1 MNRMSSP
8 SMLIP
13 TGLLTL
19 RLIPLAA
26 TDERPFDMEFAAAIT
41 PDNARFY
48 ASPAS
53 ILMHA
58 AGICVDMLLGAF
70 QFSPGLCKCFPLWHR
85 LSGRILVAAGLTAAI
100 GGIWMTQTY
109 TSQPLTPPEPYGF
122 CKTFGLVF
130 ILCIFLGLLAIRQ
143 RDFTNHHARMM
154 RAYANGVGAGTT
166 VLTFDLALLLWGG
179 DATDQTLALAAAAGG
194 FIDLT
199 VTE

>member
-1 MNRMSSP
+1 
-8 SMLIP
+8 
-13 TGLLTL
+13 
-19 RLIPLAA
+19 
-26 TDERPFDMEFAAAIT
+26 
-41 PDNARFY
+41 
-48 ASPAS
+48 
-53 ILMHA
+53 
-58 AGICVDMLLGAF
+58 
-70 QFSPGLCKCFPLWHR
+70 
-85 LSGRILVAAGLTAAI
+85 
-100 GGIWMTQTY
+100 MTQTY

-194 FIDLT
+194 FINLT
-199 VTE
+199 VTEWLIHRDTSRTAPSFART